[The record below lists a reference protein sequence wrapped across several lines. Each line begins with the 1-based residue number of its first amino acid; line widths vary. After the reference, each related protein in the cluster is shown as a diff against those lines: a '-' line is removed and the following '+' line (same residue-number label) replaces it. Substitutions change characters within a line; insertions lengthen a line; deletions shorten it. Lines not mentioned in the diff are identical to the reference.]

1 MRPRA
6 LARLGLDPESLCAGN
21 DQLVYASLVGYGQQ
35 GAYAARPAYDDLI
48 QGGSGFSHLMA
59 IGGDGTPRYAPN
71 AMADRVVGQAAVGA
85 ILAALVARGRTGQGQ
100 HLEVPMFE
108 TMTHFVLSDHL
119 GGLTFEPPV
128 GEPGYA
134 RHLSPD
140 RRPYQTSDGY
150 LCALVYNDKQWQ
162 SFVQA
167 VGQPELLTQF
177 PYLQRFETRAEN
189 IDAVNEM
196 LSRLFLTRTTAQWI
210 ELLEAADIPYMTM
223 HTLHSVIDD
232 PQLESVGF
240 FEQVEHP
247 TEGLLRQMRVPVTW
261 QRTPAELPRHAP
273 RLGEHTREVLREI
286 GLADSRIDALHEAA
300 VVCSAPDQP

>member
-1 MRPRA
+1 M
-6 LARLGLDPESLCAGN
+6 
-21 DQLVYASLVGYGQQ
+21 
-35 GAYAARPAYDDLI
+35 
-48 QGGSGFSHLMA
+48 
-59 IGGDGTPRYAPN
+59 
-71 AMADRVVGQAAVGA
+71 
-85 ILAALVARGRTGQGQ
+85 
-100 HLEVPMFE
+100 
-108 TMTHFVLSDHL
+108 
-119 GGLTFEPPV
+119 

-232 PQLESVGF
+232 PHLESVGF

-261 QRTPAELPRHAP
+261 QRTPAEVPRHAP